1 MTVFG
6 THRAGQPRGD
16 PARPPPGIRLRSCR
30 RCGPIKNRTESPRS
44 SWSSRF
50 HPARPRACNRPRA
63 GRPDRRLAA
72 KRILIETKSVE
83 LAAFLK
89 WAQAVG
95 TGGQAKTLIQSGR
108 VKVNGQVELRRG
120 LALVPGDRVG

>member
-1 MTVFG
+1 M
-6 THRAGQPRGD
+6 
-16 PARPPPGIRLRSCR
+16 
-30 RCGPIKNRTESPRS
+30 
-44 SWSSRF
+44 
-50 HPARPRACNRPRA
+50 
-63 GRPDRRLAA
+63 AA

-120 LALVPGDRVG
+120 RTLVPGDRVEVGARVMEVVGA